1 MNRIELVSRR
11 GFLNQ
16 AFTAGALIL
25 GTRILPSSALANGP
39 KTVEGTVESAAWRPD
54 LFLGLETDGTVR
66 ILAHRSEMGTGI
78 KTSLPMVL
86 ADELEADWTRVK
98 VEQAGADKRLGDQD
112 TDGSHSITDYY
123 VAMRE
128 IGATARLMLERAA
141 AAQWSVPEAECKAQ
155 NHTVSHAASGR
166 KMGYGELVALAA
178 KQPLP
183 KKEEIKLKTAAEF
196 RYIGKGVPIVDLHD
210 IVTGHAVYG
219 MDIALPGTLYASVER
234 SPVLGGKVRSF
245 DDSEAEKVAGVRG
258 VYTVPV
264 FTGPWGFQPLG
275 GVAVLADNTW
285 AALQGRKKLKVE
297 WEDGPNAIFDSEN
310 YKRQMIETSQKPQK
324 VARNIGDV
332 DAEFAKGGGKVIE
345 SQYYTPLLAHAPMEP
360 PVATA
365 HFENGKVEVWSG
377 TQNPQ
382 EVQTTVAKYLG
393 IKPEDVTSHVSLL
406 GGGFGRRS
414 KPDYET
420 EAAYL
425 SKQAAKPV
433 KVVWSREDDVH
444 FDFFHA
450 TSAMY
455 FKAKLDDAG
464 KPAAW
469 LQRTVFPPIASMG
482 DVNAEYATFELML
495 GWQDVPFALQ
505 NHRAE
510 NGPAKAHVRIGWL
523 RSVANIYHAFGVQSF
538 IDELAH
544 AAGRDPIDYWL
555 EQLGPDRQVDFEAEH
570 TKYGNYGKPLKVY
583 PVDTARLRKV
593 AEGAREHS
601 GYDQR
606 KKQLAKGSGL
616 GFAAHR
622 SFLTYVATVV
632 EVHVDPQGKLT
643 IPRVDM
649 AVDCGQAIHPDRVI
663 SQFEGSAV
671 FGVSIALH
679 GEITAADGRIQ
690 QSNFHNYKVAR
701 INEAPRETRVHLVLS
716 GDNPTGVGEPGVPPI
731 APAIANAIFA
741 ATGKRIKE
749 LPISKTK
756 LV

>member
-16 AFTAGALIL
+16 AFSAGALIF
-25 GTRILPSSALANGP
+25 GTRIAAMARPVVKSVGS
-39 KTVEGTVESAAWRPD
+39 VETAAWRPN
-54 LFLGLETDGTVR
+54 LFLGIETDGTVR

-78 KTSLPMVL
+78 RTSLPMVL
-86 ADELEADWTRVK
+86 ADELGADWARVK
-98 VEQAGADKRLGDQD
+98 VEQAIGDARLGDQD
-112 TDGSHSITDYY
+112 TDGSHSITDFY
-123 VAMRE
+123 VTMRE
-128 IGATARLMLERAA
+128 IGGTAKLMLERAA
-141 AAQWSVPEAECKAQ
+141 AAQWGVSESECKAQ
-155 NHTVSHAASGR
+155 NHMVSHAASGR
-166 KMGYGELVALAA
+166 KASFGELVSLAA
-178 KQPLP
+178 KQPMP
-183 KKEEIKLKTAAEF
+183 KKEEVKLKEASEF

-210 IVTGHAVYG
+210 IATGHAIYG
-219 MDIALPGTLYASVER
+219 MDIVVPGMLYASIER
-234 SPVLGGKVRSF
+234 PPVLGGKVRSF
-245 DDSEAEKVAGVRG
+245 DDTEAKKVAGVRG
-258 VYTVPV
+258 VYTVPA
-264 FTGPWGFQPLG
+264 FKPPHGFQPLG

-297 WEDGPNAIFDSEN
+297 WEDGPNAVYDSEN
-310 YKRQMIETSQKPQK
+310 YKRQMIETSNKPQR
-324 VARNIGDV
+324 VARNLGDV

-365 HFENGKVEVWSG
+365 HFEDGKVQVWSG

-382 EVQTTVAKYLG
+382 EVQGTVARYLG
-393 IKPEDVTSHVSLL
+393 IKPEDVTSHVVLL

-425 SKQAAKPV
+425 SKQSGKPV

-469 LQRTVFPPIASMG
+469 LQRTVFPPIASMN
-482 DVNAEYATFELML
+482 DVNAEYASFELSL
-495 GWQDVPFALQ
+495 GWQDVPFDLT

-523 RSVANIYHAFGVQSF
+523 RSVANIYHAYGVQAF
-538 IDELAH
+538 VDELAH

-555 EQLGPDRQVDFEAEH
+555 EQLGPDRQIDFAAEH
-570 TKYGNYGKPLKVY
+570 TKYGNYGKPLKTY
-583 PVDTARLRKV
+583 PLDTARLRAV
-593 AEGAREHS
+593 AETVRRQGN
-601 GYDQR
+601 YDQR
-606 KKQLAKGSGL
+606 KSQLRKGQGL

-622 SFLTYVATVV
+622 SFLTYVAALV
-632 EVHVDPQGKLT
+632 EVDVDSKGKLT

-663 SQFEGSAV
+663 SQFEGAAV
-671 FGVSIALH
+671 FGVSVALH
-679 GEITAADGRIQ
+679 GEITAADGRIK
-690 QSNFHNYKVAR
+690 QSNFHDYKVAR
-701 INEAPRETRVHLVLS
+701 INESPKETHVHLVLS
-716 GDNPTGVGEPGVPPI
+716 GGNPTGVGEPGVPPM

-741 ATGKRIKE
+741 ATGKRIRE

-756 LV
+756 LA